1 MNDSKLITI
10 DDDSLDQVSGGTF
23 GLLGALVA
31 VPFKIVGGLLGGLFG
46 GGYCAPQPPAC
57 PPPRPRPPKGC

>member
-10 DDDSLDQVSGGTF
+10 DDDTLEQVSGGTF
-23 GLLGALVA
+23 GLLGAIVA

-46 GGYCAPQPPAC
+46 GYCAPQPPAC
-57 PPPRPRPPKGC
+57 PPPKHRPKHC